1 MKPERRPRFS
11 VCIPAYNR
19 ARHLAALLDSIFA
32 QDYRSFEI
40 LICEDNSPERPQI
53 AEVVEAY
60 SQRYPAII
68 RHYENTRNL
77 GYDANIRN
85 LIAKAAGKFCFFMGN
100 DDLMCPDALAHTDAL
115 LSRYNDIGM
124 VLKSYAWFD
133 SSPQEV
139 HQEIR
144 YFNEECRFTR
154 GHEAITVCFR
164 RSGVISGYIVDRDD
178 AHAAAT
184 ARFDGTL
191 YYQLHLTAAVLAV
204 KEAVF
209 TPQVLVLCRNG
220 EPPDFGNN
228 FKEAATFIPGRY
240 TPRAR
245 LAMVDGALS
254 IIRYH
259 DLTSG
264 LRLAEAVTRDY
275 ANYFYPYIKD
285 QLALGPS
292 DFFSLYLRFAR
303 MGFYRYPLFHL
314 NCLVAYLLGEKTSDS
329 ATGLVRGYL
338 GRSPQFGIR
347 KSGV

>member
-1 MKPERRPRFS
+1 MRLERPRFS

-19 ARHLAALLDSIFA
+19 AQHLGALLDSIFG
-32 QDYRSFEI
+32 QDYRNFEI
-40 LICEDNSPERPQI
+40 VICEDNSPERSQI
-53 AEVVEAY
+53 AEIVAAY
-60 SQRYPAII
+60 SRRHPAII
-68 RHYENTRNL
+68 RYHENTRNL

-85 LIAKAAGKFCFFMGN
+85 LVAKAGGEFCFFMGN
-100 DDLMCPDALAHTDAL
+100 DDLMCPDALPHTDEL
-115 LSRYNDIGM
+115 LTRYSNIGV

-133 SSPQEV
+133 SSPEKV
-139 HQEIR
+139 NQEIR
-144 YFNEECRFTR
+144 YFSEECRFAS

-164 RSGVISGYIVDRDD
+164 RSGVISGYIVDRDA

-184 ARFDGTL
+184 VRFDGTL

-204 KEAVF
+204 RDAVF
-209 TPQVLVLCRNG
+209 TPRVLVLCRNC

-228 FKEAATFIPGRY
+228 WKEATTFIPGRY

-259 DLTSG
+259 DRTSG
-264 LRLAEAVTRDY
+264 LQLAEAVTRDY

-285 QLALGPS
+285 QLALRPS
-292 DFFSLYLRFAR
+292 EFFTLYLQFAR

-314 NCLVAYLLGEKTSDS
+314 NCLVSYLLGEKRSDT
-329 ATGLVRGYL
+329 ATTLVRGYL

-347 KSGV
+347 KSGG